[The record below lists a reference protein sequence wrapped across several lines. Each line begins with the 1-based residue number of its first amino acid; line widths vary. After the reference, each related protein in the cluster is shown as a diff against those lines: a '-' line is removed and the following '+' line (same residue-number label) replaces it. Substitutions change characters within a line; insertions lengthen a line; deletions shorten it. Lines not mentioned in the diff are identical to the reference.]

1 MKQTPREALLARHS
15 DAVPTLDALRR
26 AALPPPPLSAAEFLR
41 ELFLPARR
49 TWAALA
55 LVWLLLATFQVST
68 RNAPARP
75 SPSGTLPQGF
85 ALCSTSN
92 AQIDALLSETR
103 ALR

>member
-1 MKQTPREALLARHS
+1 MKQTAREALLARHA
-15 DAVPTLDALRR
+15 DAVPALDALRR
-26 AALPPPPLSAAEFLR
+26 AALPQPPLSTAEFLR
-41 ELFLPARR
+41 ELFLPARH

-55 LVWLLLATFQVST
+55 LVWLLLAAFQFST
-68 RNAPARP
+68 RNAPT
-75 SPSGTLPQGF
+75 SPFPTGTLPQGF